1 VINRL
6 FSSIFCRSA
15 AAAAALLLVPAFGAS
30 AQSGKPVD
38 ILMPLWGPS
47 IETNGSG
54 LYVELL
60 HFILRGT
67 DHGYRTHFVDYD
79 DLNQMLLYGGHYC
92 AYPISK
98 ATLLASIGVL
108 DPESLLES
116 RPVLVSHTHAFS
128 REGEA
133 VLKTEAQLRN
143 KLLIQI
149 RGENY
154 NHNESTRLAR
164 FWNVDSELRK
174 VEVLL
179 SGRGDAML
187 GSMPEILF
195 SFEQLGIPLLPY
207 DPDFNILSYRNALT
221 CRAVPG
227 AKAIVEGFS
236 RRVDSALADGA
247 LRQKAIA
254 LGVPEVL
261 VDSYLP
267 TP

>member
-1 VINRL
+1 MINRL
-6 FSSIFCRSA
+6 FFRVFCRCVA
-15 AAAAALLLVPAFGAS
+15 VTAALMLGAFGGAS
-30 AQSGKPVD
+30 AQSDKPID

-54 LYVELL
+54 LYIELL

-67 DHGYRTHFVDYD
+67 DQAYRTHFVAYD
-79 DLNQMLLYGGHYC
+79 DLNQMLLYGGYYC

-108 DPESLLES
+108 DPDSLLES

-128 REGEA
+128 REGDP
-133 VLKTEAQLRN
+133 VLKTEAELRN

-164 FWNVDSELRK
+164 YWNVDSELRK

-195 SFEQLGIPLLPY
+195 SFQRVGVPMLPY
-207 DPDFNILSYRNALT
+207 DPDFNILSYSNALT
-221 CRAVPG
+221 CRAVPEAQG
-227 AKAIVEGFS
+227 IVQRFS
-236 RRVDSALADGA
+236 RRVDSALADGT